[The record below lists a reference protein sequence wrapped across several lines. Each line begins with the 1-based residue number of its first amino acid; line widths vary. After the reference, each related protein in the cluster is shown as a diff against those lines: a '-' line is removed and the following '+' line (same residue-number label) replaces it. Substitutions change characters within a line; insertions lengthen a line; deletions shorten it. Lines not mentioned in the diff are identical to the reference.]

1 MSTVHG
7 RRPVVRP
14 VTGKVLRTRTGAV
27 SLRFDARS
35 FAVGALLLVAIA
47 AVGLASLTTGSYR
60 ASVPD
65 VVATLFGGGPGGLD
79 FIVHQLRLPRLLVAV
94 MVGVALG
101 VSGAMFQSISRNP
114 LGSPDVIGFTNGSA
128 TGALV
133 VILLLGGGSLHGV
146 AAGAVAGGLATAAV
160 VYALAFR
167 RGVQGFRLILTGIG
181 TSAMLASFNAYLLTR
196 AALAD
201 AQTAQLW
208 LTGSLN
214 GRRWEHALPLAL
226 ALLVLV
232 PAALALGRRMSLLE
246 MGDETARA
254 RGVPA
259 EPARL
264 ALLATSVG
272 LVSVATAAAGP
283 IAFVALA
290 APQLARRLTRSAGA
304 GLLPAA
310 LMGALLL
317 TAGDLAAQRV
327 LAPTQLPVGVATA
340 ALGGLYLAWLLGREW
355 RRR

>member
-1 MSTVHG
+1 M
-7 RRPVVRP
+7 
-14 VTGKVLRTRTGAV
+14 LRTPAGAV
-27 SLRFDARS
+27 SLRFHFRS
-35 FAVGALLLVAIA
+35 LAAGTLLAAVTLAVGV
-47 AVGLASLTTGSYR
+47 VSLTTGSYQ

-65 VVATLFGGGPGGLD
+65 VIATLFGGGPDGLD
-79 FIVHQLRLPRLLVAV
+79 FIVNELRLPRLLVAV

-101 VSGAMFQSISRNP
+101 MSGAMFQSISRNP
-114 LGSPDVIGFTNGSA
+114 LGSPDVIGFTTGSA
-128 TGALV
+128 TGALI
-133 VILLLGGGSLHGV
+133 VILLLGGGLQSV
-146 AAGAVAGGLATAAV
+146 AAGAVVGGLATAAV
-160 VYALAFR
+160 VYGLAFR
-167 RGVQGFRLILTGIG
+167 RGVQGFRLILIGIG
-181 TSAMLASFNAYLLTR
+181 TTAMLASFNAYLLTR

-201 AQTAQLW
+201 AHTAQLW

-259 EPARL
+259 EPTRL
-264 ALLATSVG
+264 ALLVTSVG
-272 LVSVATAAAGP
+272 LTAVATAAAGP

-290 APQLARRLTRSAGA
+290 APQLARRLTRSAGS

-317 TAGDLAAQRV
+317 VVGDLAAQRV

-340 ALGGLYLAWLLGREW
+340 ALGGVYLAWLLSREW
-355 RRR
+355 RNR